1 MRIRTAALLL
11 ALPVSLSSCAI
22 VAGTAAG
29 VVLAQ
34 EVLDTNT
41 YVVQLQQPAEI
52 VWEEIKVS
60 LSKQATGPLEVD
72 EALMAAIG
80 KVEGRTVTATV
91 ESFDQKS
98 SRLTVDAKHYGVADG
113 EIADQ
118 VTKQMIK
125 DIEASVG
132 SL

>member
-132 SL
+132 NL

>member
-11 ALPVSLSSCAI
+11 AIPLSVSSCAV

-34 EVLDTNT
+34 EVLDTST
-41 YVVQLQQPAEI
+41 FVVQLKQPAEV
-52 VWEEIKVS
+52 VWEEVKVS
-60 LSKQATGPLEVD
+60 FSKQATGPLEVD

-113 EIADQ
+113 EVADQ
-118 VTKQMIK
+118 VTKQLIK
-125 DIEASVG
+125 DIEANAG
-132 SL
+132 L

>member
-1 MRIRTAALLL
+1 MRICTALLL
-11 ALPVSLSSCAI
+11 AIPCFLSSCVL

-34 EVLDTNT
+34 EVLDTST
-41 YVVQLQQPAEI
+41 YVVQLQQPAEV

-80 KVEGRTVTATV
+80 KVDGRTVTATV
-91 ESFDQKS
+91 ESFDHKS
-98 SRLTVDAKHYGVADG
+98 SRLTVDATHYGVADG
-113 EIADQ
+113 EVADQ
-118 VTKQMIK
+118 VTKQLIK
-125 DIEASVG
+125 DIEANAG
-132 SL
+132 L

>member
-1 MRIRTAALLL
+1 MRICTALLL
-11 ALPVSLSSCAI
+11 AIPFSLSSCGI
-22 VAGTAAG
+22 LAGTAAG

-34 EVLDTNT
+34 EVLDTST
-41 YVVQLQQPAEI
+41 FVVQLQQPAEI

-80 KVEGRTVTATV
+80 KVDGRTVTVTV

-113 EIADQ
+113 AVADQ
-118 VTKQMIK
+118 VTKQLIK
-125 DIEASVG
+125 DIEANAAR
-132 SL
+132 